1 MATPEENLDRMLK
14 DFEKKYK
21 PLPFLS
27 NDNPGQQ
34 LRKLI
39 DETPNLRESILEQI
53 KGGQLEGAG
62 FEALNTRERPN
73 SLGAYDPDKKTIA
86 LPINKLSA
94 AGRDNQLASQLRAT
108 LGQEINKAA
117 YTAMPEGKLDKML
130 DDFQSQHKTTATDP
144 GQQLRKLIN
153 ETPGLRDSILEHV
166 KEGQFKGFEAL
177 DTRGRPNSRGTY
189 DPHEDKKTITVPIDQ
204 LNKAAGFDAEAKQIA
219 NSLRFTLGH
228 EFQHVADRRALLD
241 NETRFTDRVD
251 AIASYTTSSPHDY
264 TAPLKDLIIGD
275 RELEVRAEIAGFNV
289 LAGYVR
295 KQNPNATLKDLYE
308 ASPDMKAYIDF
319 DPNKPLPEAYKP
331 KPGLTIT
338 GNNVLT
344 YDKSMGLD
352 SDNSKN
358 LEMPSIQKNEGIMGK
373 VFYERYHYPENNAN
387 NFALD
392 YIRDAEAKANERKQ
406 NTNAIK
412 SPLIPQVYIN
422 FKEADVRVQG
432 SNGVPRGDPSAVDLR
447 LWPGILDSSPR
458 QPPAP
463 TTPNPAPTTPKS
475 VTPAPSAPTPISVQ
489 KRSDLQE
496 QPPGETV
503 SDGNRVS
510 RTASASSSG
519 EKPNRFEQSDSGQL
533 LGGFFNGDPKEAA
546 DKYKQTSQFDDWDKL
561 AKSNYQQQQGEEKKL
576 AENEQ
581 PNHGGFGRA

>member
-153 ETPGLRDSILEHV
+153 ETPGLRDSILEQV
-166 KEGQFKGFEAL
+166 KEGRLKGFEAL
-177 DTRGRPNSRGTY
+177 DTRGRPNSKGTY
-189 DPHEDKKTITVPIDQ
+189 DPHEDKKTITVSIDQ

-228 EFQHVADRRALLD
+228 EVQHTADRLALLE
-241 NETRFTDRVD
+241 NEKRFTDRVD
-251 AIASYTTSSPHDY
+251 AIASYTTSSPHDD
-264 TAPLKDLIIGD
+264 TAPFKDFIIGD
-275 RELEVRAEIAGFNV
+275 RELEVRAEIAGFNA
-289 LAGYVR
+289 LAGYVNKHIMETEHR
-295 KQNPNATLKDLYE
+295 DATLEDLYD
-308 ASPDMKAYIDF
+308 ASPDMENYIIKLGVDSDKF
-319 DPNKPLPEAYKP
+319 QYVMKRN
-331 KPGLTIT
+331 GLTLDGHAT
-338 GNNVLT
+338 LT
-344 YDKSMGLD
+344 YDTSMGMNPEIKMA
-352 SDNSKN
+352 ST
-358 LEMPSIQKNEGIMGK
+358 QKNEERMGEI
-373 VFYERYHYPENNAN
+373 FYERNHYPENNAN

-406 NTNAIK
+406 HTNAIK

-422 FKEADVRVQG
+422 FNDAGVRVQG
-432 SNGVPRGDPSAVDLR
+432 SNGVPPGDPSAVDLR
-447 LWPGILDSSPR
+447 LQPGILDSSPR
-458 QPPAP
+458 QTPAP
-463 TTPNPAPTTPKS
+463 TTPRP
-475 VTPAPSAPTPISVQ
+475 VTPAPSAPTPSSVQ

-496 QPPGETV
+496 QPPGEPV

-510 RTASASSSG
+510 KTASASSSG